1 MPKAYSDDLR
11 VRIVRAVDGGASR
24 RSIAAKF
31 EVSVSFVIRLMQQWR
46 ATGSAQV
53 RGTGGRPRHRLEPH
67 AELVDRLL
75 AGKRDITLEELR
87 RALAGEGVAVS
98 RSGVDRYLKARGL
111 TRKKRQRTPPS
122 RSVPTSLRPA
132 SLGASSSPR

>member
-11 VRIVRAVDGGASR
+11 VRIVRAVDAGASR
-24 RSIAAKF
+24 RSTAAKF
-31 EVSVSFVIRLMQQWR
+31 EVSVSFVIRLVQQWR
-46 ATGSAQV
+46 ATGSARV

-75 AGKRDITLEELR
+75 AAKRDITLEELR
-87 RALAGEGVAVS
+87 RALVGKGVAVS

-122 RSVPTSLRPA
+122 RSGPTLPPPGSP
-132 SLGASSSPR
+132 GASSSRG